1 MTTVTDEQLKERIRQ
16 MSPDA
21 RNKLKTR
28 LQNNQQAMALAE
40 GREMRS
46 MQQDVPSYMEFSDQG
61 NVPAEETTAPR
72 LAKFMTGSP
81 TQEFREIAKDLVP
94 ALGSMAVPPQLKLPA
109 QALASGL
116 GTAGGELTRQGAF
129 EEEMDVGRATGMG
142 ALEGGLFFGLGKLF
156 RFTNADNVSSSELDD
171 ARRYARENDLPR
183 PLGMFSKMGK
193 NLGQL
198 TTLGQLSYQK
208 QIEKFAD
215 IINKQIDEIGER
227 VDAEELAIFS
237 DNALNTIQNT
247 FNARQGFDEVKEII
261 GPNFKI
267 DLTPFYS
274 RIDELI
280 LEAKDQGFSDV
291 ANQLVDMKE
300 AYMANPD
307 AVVLKTFS
315 DMDTQMFNLMQ
326 GSFGRSGAGESV
338 NTAFKES
345 IEKTLRDNPKKIERM
360 GMDPEE
366 FIGKLDEAFS
376 VNKAIKKAIKNS
388 QALRALVKQNPSP
401 SRFIT
406 QWSMSPE
413 ARKVIK
419 KIDPELHDTL
429 NQHWLGRNLAAK
441 IMSKDGTAVKNPG
454 AFIDF
459 VKQQKE
465 TMTDMF
471 GEDGYQAIKDFGN
484 YVRYT
489 ADYTPRKD
497 ISEGAALAQL
507 AGRGIG
513 TSGLAYFLGPS
524 AAFGSEVGGYLL
536 VKSIMEKGGLQ
547 QIFNPKL
554 TQPIKSAV
562 GATKQTLG
570 KFPQLIAGPSA
581 AISADELFGE
591 MNRQDIEPYL
601 RPRLNLNAD

>member
-1 MTTVTDEQLKERIRQ
+1 MTTVTDQQLKERIRQ

-28 LQNNQQAMALAE
+28 LRNEQQAMAQAQ

-46 MQQDVPSYMEFSDQG
+46 MERDVPNYMEFTDQG
-61 NVPAEETTAPR
+61 DVPAEATTAPG
-72 LAKFMTGSP
+72 LAQFMTGSP
-81 TQEFREIAKDLVP
+81 TESFRETAKDLVP
-94 ALGSMAVPPQLKLPA
+94 AVGSLMVPPQLKLPA
-109 QALASGL
+109 QALTSGV
-116 GTAGGELTRQGAF
+116 GTGAGELLRQGAF
-129 EEEMDVGRATGMG
+129 EGEIDVGRATGMG
-142 ALEGGLFFGLGKLF
+142 ALEGGFTFGLGKLF
-156 RFTNADNVSSSELDD
+156 RFTNADNVSASELDD

-183 PLGMFSKMGK
+183 PLGMFSKMSK

-208 QIEKFAD
+208 QIGKFAD
-215 IINKQIDEIGER
+215 IINKQIDSIAER
-227 VDAEELAIFS
+227 VDADELAIFS
-237 DNALNTIQNT
+237 DNALSTIQKT
-247 FNARQGFDEVKEII
+247 FDARQGFDEVKEII
-261 GPNFKI
+261 GENFLI

-274 RIDELI
+274 QIDDLI
-280 LEAKDQGFSDV
+280 IDAKAQGFPDV
-291 ANQLVDMKE
+291 VSKLADMKE
-300 AYMANPD
+300 AYIANPD
-307 AVVLKTFS
+307 RTVLKTFS

-326 GSFGRSGAGESV
+326 GSFGRTKAGELV
-338 NTAFKES
+338 NDAFKNS
-345 IEKTLRDNPKKIERM
+345 IETTLQKNPQKIERM
-360 GMDPEE
+360 GMDPEK
-366 FIGKLDEAFS
+366 FITKLDEAFS
-376 VNKAIKKAIKNS
+376 VNKAVKKAIKNN

-419 KIDPELHDTL
+419 DIDPELHDTL
-429 NQHWLGRNLAAK
+429 NQHWLGRNLAGK
-441 IMSKDGTAVKNPG
+441 VMNKEGTAVKDPT

-513 TSGLAYFLGPS
+513 TSGLAYFLGPGT
-524 AAFGSEVGGYLL
+524 AFGSEAGGYLL
-536 VKSIMEKGGLQ
+536 VKAIMEKGGLQ

-554 TQPIKSAV
+554 TQPIKSAI

-570 KFPQLIAGPSA
+570 RFPQLMAGPGTA
-581 AISADELFGE
+581 MSADELFGE
-591 MNRQDIEPYL
+591 MNRQEIEPYL
-601 RPRLNLNAD
+601 RPRLNLNAE